1 MTILDNINDL
11 VNEVFIP
18 EQEPPNYIKRNK
30 ALPSNSKIKEFNRL
44 YDRLSHTAL
53 NRNVGFI
60 DLFEEMVSGLDSF
73 TKLYKAKIDL
83 NKYSSDFHIPYD
95 SRSKRIV
102 EQSVSEICKI
112 LASERGTL
120 KKSQK
125 LGNLMIILE
134 SLYKIY
140 SVKPS
145 Y

>member
-1 MTILDNINDL
+1 
-11 VNEVFIP
+11 
-18 EQEPPNYIKRNK
+18 YIKRNK

-44 YDRLSHTAL
+44 HDRLSHTAL
-53 NRNVGFI
+53 NRNLGYI
-60 DLFEEMVSGLDSF
+60 DLFEEIVSGLDSF
-73 TKLYKAKIDL
+73 TNLYKSKIDL

-102 EQSVSEICKI
+102 EQSINTINNI